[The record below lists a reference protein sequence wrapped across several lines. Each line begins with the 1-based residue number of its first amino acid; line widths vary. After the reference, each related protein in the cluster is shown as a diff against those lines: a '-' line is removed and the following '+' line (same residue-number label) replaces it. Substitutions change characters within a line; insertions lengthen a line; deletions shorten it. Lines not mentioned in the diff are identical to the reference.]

1 MIIPT
6 LWEQVGAVVTMH
18 TLNQNSSFALLLL
31 LLLLLPLDGNA
42 DAPDDMVVLLRGTGG
57 D

>member
-1 MIIPT
+1 MIPT
-6 LWEQVGAVVTMH
+6 LCQYVGAAVTTH